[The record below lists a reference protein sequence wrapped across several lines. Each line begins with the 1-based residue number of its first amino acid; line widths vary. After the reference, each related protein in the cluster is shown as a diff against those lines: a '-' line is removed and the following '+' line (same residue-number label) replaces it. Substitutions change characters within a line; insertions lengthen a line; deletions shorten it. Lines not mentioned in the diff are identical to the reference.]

1 MDLLEHEQDL
11 RTLWNQFTLAAGV
24 KLFYTNTTQKTRQT
38 QQITEISK
46 CLCLNKE
53 INMSFYEKNTIN
65 PFTSGKHENVAREVL
80 TQD

>member
-38 QQITEISK
+38 QQTTEIANIF
-46 CLCLNKE
+46 CLNKE
-53 INMSFYEKNTIN
+53 INVFLWKKKYN
-65 PFTSGKHENVAREVL
+65 
-80 TQD
+80 